1 MQIDGGVQKAQAKH
15 LVLSESGF
23 VVFPA
28 IW

>member
-1 MQIDGGVQKAQAKH
+1 MQIDCGVQKAQAKH

-23 VVFPA
+23 VIFPG